1 MRDNRRVDRSD
12 SALAAEFDEQRHRL
26 VGLAYRL
33 TGDRRDAEDAVQD
46 AWLRLARL
54 DAGERT
60 SIRELGAWLSTAVGR
75 ICLDR
80 MRSASARRETY
91 VGPWL
96 PEPVVQELDGQPQ
109 DPLDAVVAHE
119 DLRLAALH
127 VLHELSPEQRLAVV
141 LHDGFDVPFGEIA
154 EVMGSTAA
162 SARQHAARG
171 RRAISDAELPSPAPM
186 SEQQRALDEL
196 LAALASRDV
205 DAVARALHPRT
216 VVYGDGGGK
225 ARTARRPVVGVD
237 KVSRFAVGLAEH
249 YGDDLL
255 AGTRLVLVNGELG
268 VLAPGPPEGSG
279 PPGALAARV
288 LGFAVRDGRAA
299 ELYDVAN
306 PDKLRRALR

>member
-1 MRDNRRVDRSD
+1 MRDNRRVERSD
-12 SALAAEFDEQRHRL
+12 SALAAEFDDQRHRL
-26 VGLAYRL
+26 IGLAYRL
-33 TGDRRDAEDAVQD
+33 TGDRQDAEDAVQD

-54 DAGERT
+54 DAEDRA

-80 MRSASARRETY
+80 MRSASARRESY

-96 PEPVVQELDGQPQ
+96 PEPVVREVDGQPQ
-109 DPLDAVVAHE
+109 DPLDAVVAQE
-119 DLRLAALH
+119 DLRMAALH

-154 EVMGSTAA
+154 EVLGGTAA
-162 SARQHAARG
+162 SARQHAVRG
-171 RRAISDAELPSPAPM
+171 RGAITGAELPQPAPM
-186 SEQQRALDEL
+186 SEQQRALDDL
-196 LAALASRDV
+196 IAALASRDV

-237 KVSRFAVGLAEH
+237 KVSRFAVGLAER
-249 YGDDLL
+249 YREGLL
-255 AGTRLVLVNGELG
+255 SGMRLVLVNGELG
-268 VLAPGPPEGSG
+268 LLGPGPPEGSSSVDA
-279 PPGALAARV
+279 PAARV

-306 PDKLRRALR
+306 PDKLARVRF